1 MPDPGYLNNLPSVID
16 AIDNSVRLKDNFAKR
31 CNTMLWNTA
40 ADLWVV
46 LQHVGLRHEI
56 IGERF
61 SSLWIVARDETNDVA
76 EVVTRKR

>member
-1 MPDPGYLNNLPSVID
+1 MPDPGYLNNLPGMID
-16 AIDNSVRLKDNFAKR
+16 AIDNPVRSKDNFAKR
-31 CNTMLWNTA
+31 RNSMLWNTA

-46 LQHVGLRHEI
+46 LQHVGLRHEL

-61 SSLWIVARDETNDVA
+61 SSLRIVTRDETNDVV